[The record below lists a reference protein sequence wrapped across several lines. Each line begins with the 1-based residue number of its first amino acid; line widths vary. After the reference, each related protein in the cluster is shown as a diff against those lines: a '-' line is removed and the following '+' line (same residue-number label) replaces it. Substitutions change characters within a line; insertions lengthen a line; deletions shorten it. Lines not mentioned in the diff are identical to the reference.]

1 MYYFNEFT
9 NRILRCYGN
18 WLELPD
24 SVPIGYTGV
33 ASERPAPVN
42 SNEVD
47 TDSLIF
53 GFNVN
58 FVAPAGC
65 LIRIRSISPQYE
77 WMANT
82 QAVPQD
88 TPLQAIAGVS
98 TQVMPVLPLV
108 MPFFLKAN
116 GKLEMRF
123 TNDGT
128 SPVTDGI
135 ITLRRL
141 KLVLP
146 INGGWNP
153 DNPAQNQ

>member
-1 MYYFNEFT
+1 MYYFNKFT
-9 NRILRCYGN
+9 EKILACYGN

-24 SVPIGYTGV
+24 SIPIGFTGV
-33 ASERPAPVN
+33 ASQVPAPIN

-53 GFNVN
+53 AFGVN
-58 FVAPAGC
+58 FDSPNDV

-82 QAVPQD
+82 QQTPQD
-88 TPLQAIAGVS
+88 TPLTAIAGNS
-98 TQVMPVLPLV
+98 TQVMPLLPLV

-116 GKLEMRF
+116 GKLEMKF
-123 TNDGT
+123 TNSAT
-128 SPVTDGI
+128 SPVTGGI

-153 DNPAQNQ
+153 DQNA

>member
-1 MYYFNEFT
+1 MYYFNKFT
-9 NRILRCYGN
+9 EKILSFYGN
-18 WLELPD
+18 WIELPD
-24 SVPIGYTGV
+24 SVPIGFTGV
-33 ASERPAPVN
+33 ASQVPAPVN
-42 SNEVD
+42 SSEVD

-53 GFNVN
+53 GFGVN
-58 FVAPAGC
+58 FDSPGDV

-82 QAVPQD
+82 NQTPQD
-88 TPLQAIAGVS
+88 TPLVSIAGNS
-98 TQVMPVLPLV
+98 GQVMPILPLV

-116 GKLEMRF
+116 GKLEMKF
-123 TNDGT
+123 TNSAT
-128 SPVTDGI
+128 APVTGGV

-153 DNPAQNQ
+153 DQQ